1 MKGRTIIK
9 KDGRIITEVEDR
21 QGGDCKDVHKITQG
35 LGKQTRED
43 ITGPDC
49 DVAHETH
56 RQS

>member
-9 KDGRIITEVEDR
+9 KDGRIITEVLER
-21 QGGDCKDVHKITQG
+21 QGDDCKDVTKLTQG

-43 ITGPDC
+43 VTGPDC

>member
-9 KDGRIITEVEDR
+9 KDGTTTTEVLDR
-21 QGGDCKDVHKITQG
+21 QGGDCKDVYKLTQG